1 MRATIINNISE
12 LAGVKTKAVVFAFRP
27 SMNHILAIT
36 AKPRIKFIQINP
48 ASAKSL
54 SKAGKEFLAQNKVM
68 CLTGSIQGV
77 RKDKQGNIIEIEIP
91 EVEVP
96 EVLKI

>member
-1 MRATIINNISE
+1 MRATIINNIGE
-12 LAGVKTKAVVFAFRP
+12 LAKVKTKAVVFAFRP
-27 SMNHILAIT
+27 SMDDILAIT
-36 AKPRIKFIQINP
+36 AKRIKVIQINP
-48 ASAKSL
+48 ASEKSL
-54 SKAGKEFLAQNKVM
+54 AKAGKAFLAQNKVL

-77 RKDKQGNIIEIEIP
+77 RKDKQGNIINIEIP